1 MRRTLVVGNWKMHGS
16 FADNADL
23 LAAISSQATG
33 FPEVESAV
41 CAPFPYLAQVRELL
55 AGTPVKWGAQN
66 SSEHVAGAYTGEV
79 SPAMLREFGCHYVIV
94 GHSER
99 RTLHHET
106 DALVGAKAVAVL
118 SNGMTPIVCVG
129 ETLDEREAGHTA
141 QVVTRQLDAI
151 IAALGADAL
160 ARVVIAYEPIWAIGT
175 GRSASPEQAQAV
187 HALIR
192 QRLAGVDA
200 GLADDIRILYGGS
213 LKPGNAGAL
222 FAQPDIDG
230 GLVGGAS
237 LVAADF
243 VAIIMAGQSAQSA

>member
-16 FADNADL
+16 FADNAAL
-23 LAAISSQATG
+23 LSAIKSQATR
-33 FPEVESAV
+33 FPDVESAV
-41 CAPFPYLAQVRELL
+41 CAPFPYLEQVRQLL

-66 SSEHVAGAYTGEV
+66 SSEHIAGAHTGEV
-79 SPAMLREFGCHYVIV
+79 SPAMLREFDCHYVIV

-99 RTLHHET
+99 RTLYHET

-118 SNGMTPIVCVG
+118 ANGMTPIVCVG

-175 GRSASPEQAQAV
+175 GRSASPEQAQVV

-192 QRLAGVDA
+192 QRLAGVGA
-200 GLADDIRILYGGS
+200 GLADGIRILYGGS
-213 LKPGNAGAL
+213 LKPGNAETL

-243 VAIIMAGQSAQSA
+243 VAIIMAGQSTQSV